1 MTQTAHPT
9 ANPDVPHTDHTLLG
23 IALMVAFC
31 VTAPLIDVASKLAT
45 QTIPVGQIT
54 LARFLVQAA
63 LMVPVCLWLGHG
75 LRRPAGTLRPLIWR
89 AVFLILSTYTFVG
102 AVRFMPLADA
112 LAIAFVEPFVIL
124 LIARFWLREPV
135 GPRRLAAV
143 AVGFAGALLVI
154 QPSFARF
161 GLVAL
166 LPLCTAVTF
175 ALYML
180 STRSLSR
187 KMDPVPMQFHT
198 ALVAA
203 VICLPVLL
211 VTDAFA
217 VPTLTIVQP
226 QGLAWIWLAGVG
238 LASAVAHL
246 FMSYALKFAP
256 SQVLAPIHYSEIV
269 MAVTF
274 GWLIFNDLPNA
285 LSFTG
290 IAIIVASGMYVFH
303 RERLAD
309 RRQNTEA
316 A

>member
-1 MTQTAHPT
+1 MTMTATHP
-9 ANPDVPHTDHTLLG
+9 ADRTLLG

-31 VTAPLIDVASKLAT
+31 ITAPLIDVASKLAT

-54 LARFLVQAA
+54 LARFLVQGA
-63 LMVPVCLWLGHG
+63 LMAPLCLALGHG
-75 LRRPAGTLRPLIWR
+75 LRRPSGTLRPLIWR

-124 LIARFWLREPV
+124 LIARFWLKEPV

-143 AVGFAGALLVI
+143 AVGFGGALLVI

-187 KMDPVPMQFHT
+187 LMDPVPMQFHT
-198 ALVAA
+198 SVVAA
-203 VICLPVLL
+203 VICLPILL

-226 QGLAWIWLAGVG
+226 VGLAWAWLAGLG
-238 LASAVAHL
+238 AASAVAHL

-274 GWLIFNDLPNA
+274 GWLVFSDLPNA

-290 IAIIVASGMYVFH
+290 IAIIVASGLYVFH
-303 RERLAD
+303 RERLAE
-309 RRQNTEA
+309 RRLRAGAE
-316 A
+316 

>member
-1 MTQTAHPT
+1 MSASY
-9 ANPDVPHTDHTLLG
+9 NPSADRTLLG

-54 LARFLVQAA
+54 LARFLVQGA
-63 LMVPVCLWLGHG
+63 LMAPVCLALGHG
-75 LRRPAGTLRPLIWR
+75 LRLPPGTLRPLIWR

-124 LIARFWLREPV
+124 LIARFWLKEPV
-135 GPRRLAAV
+135 GPRRLVAV
-143 AVGFAGALLVI
+143 VVGFAGAMLVI

-180 STRSLSR
+180 STRALSR
-187 KMDPVPMQFHT
+187 RMDPVPMQFHT
-198 ALVAA
+198 SVVAA
-203 VICLPVLL
+203 VICLPILL
-211 VTDAFA
+211 ATNALNI
-217 VPTLTIVQP
+217 PTLTIVQP
-226 QGLAWIWLAGVG
+226 TGLAWVWLAGVG
-238 LASAVAHL
+238 AASAVAHL

-274 GWLIFNDLPNA
+274 GWAVFGDLPNA

-290 IAIIVASGMYVFH
+290 IAIIVASGLYVFH
-303 RERLAD
+303 RERLAE
-309 RRQNTEA
+309 RRMRAEA
-316 A
+316 E

>member
-1 MTQTAHPT
+1 MTMIVTHP
-9 ANPDVPHTDHTLLG
+9 ADRTLLG

-31 VTAPLIDVASKLAT
+31 ITAPLIDVASKLAT

-54 LARFLVQAA
+54 LARFLVQGA
-63 LMVPVCLWLGHG
+63 LMAPLCLALGHG
-75 LRRPAGTLRPLIWR
+75 LRRSPGTLRPLIWR

-102 AVRFMPLADA
+102 ALRFMPLADA

-124 LIARFWLREPV
+124 LIARFWLKEPV

-187 KMDPVPMQFHT
+187 LMDPVPMQFHT
-198 ALVAA
+198 SVIAA
-203 VICLPVLL
+203 VICLPILL

-226 QGLAWIWLAGVG
+226 VGLDWAWLAGVG
-238 LASAVAHL
+238 AASAVAHL

-274 GWLIFNDLPNA
+274 GWLVFGDLPNA

-290 IAIIVASGMYVFH
+290 IAIIVASGLYVFH
-303 RERLAD
+303 RERLAE
-309 RRQNTEA
+309 RRLRAGAE
-316 A
+316 

>member
-1 MTQTAHPT
+1 MTLIATPS
-9 ANPDVPHTDHTLLG
+9 DDRTLLG

-31 VTAPLIDVASKLAT
+31 MTAPLIDVASKLAT

-54 LARFLVQAA
+54 LARFLVQGA
-63 LMVPVCLWLGHG
+63 LMAPVCLALGHG

-180 STRSLSR
+180 STRALSR
-187 KMDPVPMQFHT
+187 QMDPVPMQFHT
-198 ALVAA
+198 SVIAA
-203 VICLPVLL
+203 VICLPILL
-211 VTDAFA
+211 LTDALQ
-217 VPTLTIVQP
+217 VPTLTIVPP
-226 QGLAWIWLAGVG
+226 QGLAWAWLAGVG
-238 LASAVAHL
+238 AASAVAHL

-274 GWLIFNDLPNA
+274 GWLVFGDLPNA

-303 RERLAD
+303 RERLAE
-309 RRQNTEA
+309 RRLRAGVE
-316 A
+316 